1 MLWNLGFPK
10 TAPVI
15 FIGPL
20 PLKKRSTEE
29 KTPWER
35 LPKGDR
41 FESLRMLRSQAA
53 QAPAVRWSS
62 CEISVMAKM

>member
-20 PLKKRSTEE
+20 PLKKRSTDE

-41 FESLRMLRSQAA
+41 FESVRMLRSQAA
-53 QAPAVRWSS
+53 QAPAVRWSP

>member
-1 MLWNLGFPK
+1 MSWNLEFPV
-10 TAPVI
+10 TARVI
-15 FIGPL
+15 FIGTL
-20 PLKKRSTEE
+20 PRIKRSTEE

-62 CEISVMAKM
+62 CEISVMT